1 MGFTKGK
8 AMKKTWFT
16 HDPVDTDTAN
26 ELISRYNARNI
37 HTQKTLAADPR
48 LWLVSALLP
57 EGNRGP
63 RRDKTY
69 ENKCWA

>member
-1 MGFTKGK
+1 
-8 AMKKTWFT
+8 MKKTWFT

-48 LWLVSALLP
+48 LWLVSALLL
-57 EGNRGP
+57 EGNREP

>member
-1 MGFTKGK
+1 
-8 AMKKTWFT
+8 MKKTWFT

-48 LWLVSALLP
+48 LWLVNALLP
-57 EGNRGP
+57 EGNREP